1 MTPVPLRAD
10 PFGADAPFIHRGGSF
25 ISPAPGVT
33 DMHGIIR
40 ASARL
45 LVMALVMAA
54 VVIAAIVAGLGITTA
69 VALGIVLAG
78 VVGMVGVVRRGRA
91 GVSASNADE
100 IAAIMAAPAPGASP
114 PVSLARTTAM
124 EAMAP
129 PGAKEADPEKFVPR
143 WRRPSLLEARRAD
156 PSLQATPY
164 RPPTRFRDG
173 EAGALDVRLVRY
185 AVVPMLDR
193 PDEILGLRLTDLE
206 SDDEVNVISASGAF
220 LEVECPNGDRGW
232 VHRTTLRQR
241 PATVPHAELPP
252 VSKDADDALTAL
264 LSARGLI

>member
-1 MTPVPLRAD
+1 
-10 PFGADAPFIHRGGSF
+10 
-25 ISPAPGVT
+25 
-33 DMHGIIR
+33 MHGIIG

-45 LVMALVMAA
+45 LAMGLVMAA
-54 VVIAAIVAGLGITTA
+54 VLVAAIVAGLGVTTA

-78 VVGMVGVVRRGRA
+78 VVGMVGVVGRGRM
-91 GVSASNADE
+91 GPSTADE

-114 PVSLARTTAM
+114 PISLTRTTGV

-129 PGAKEADPEKFVPR
+129 PNPKEADPEKFVPR

-156 PSLQATPY
+156 PALQALPY

-193 PDEILGLRLTDLE
+193 PDEILGLRQADLE
-206 SDDEVNVISASGAF
+206 SGDEVHVLGASGAF
-220 LEVECPNGDRGW
+220 LEVQCPNGDRGW
-232 VHRTTLRQR
+232 VHRTTLGQR
-241 PATVPHAELPP
+241 PVPVQDADLPP
-252 VSKDADDALTAL
+252 ISKDADDALSAL

>member
-1 MTPVPLRAD
+1 
-10 PFGADAPFIHRGGSF
+10 
-25 ISPAPGVT
+25 
-33 DMHGIIR
+33 MHGIIR

-54 VVIAAIVAGLGITTA
+54 VLIAAIVAGLGVTTA

-78 VVGMVGVVRRGRA
+78 VVGMVGVIRRGRA
-91 GVSASNADE
+91 GASISNADE

-114 PVSLARTTAM
+114 PVSLARTTGV

-129 PGAKEADPEKFVPR
+129 PDAKDVDPEKFMPR

-156 PSLQATPY
+156 PSLQAAPY
-164 RPPTRFRDG
+164 RPPSRFRDG
-173 EAGALDVRLVRY
+173 EAGKVDVRLVRY

-206 SDDEVNVISASGAF
+206 SGDEVNVISASGAF
-220 LEVECPNGDRGW
+220 LEVECPNGDRGR
-232 VHRTTLRQR
+232 VHRTTLRPR
-241 PATVPHAELPP
+241 PAIVPHADRPP
-252 VSKDADDALTAL
+252 VSQDADDALTAL
-264 LSARGLI
+264 LAARGLI

>member
-1 MTPVPLRAD
+1 MQ
-10 PFGADAPFIHRGGSF
+10 
-25 ISPAPGVT
+25 
-33 DMHGIIR
+33 GIIG

-45 LVMALVMAA
+45 VVMGIVMA
-54 VVIAAIVAGLGITTA
+54 VVLIAAILAGLGITTA

-78 VVGMVGVVRRGRA
+78 VVGMVGVVRRGRGGA
-91 GVSASNADE
+91 SASASDQ

-114 PVSLARTTAM
+114 PIILAKTAGD
-124 EAMAP
+124 AIAP
-129 PGAKEADPEKFVPR
+129 ADKDADPEKFVPR

-156 PSLQATPY
+156 PALQTMAF

-173 EAGALDVRLVRY
+173 DAGARDVRLVRY

-206 SDDEVNVISASGAF
+206 SGDEVNVIGASGGF
-220 LEVECPNGDRGW
+220 LEVQCPNGDRGW
-232 VHRTTLRQR
+232 VHRTTLGQR
-241 PATVPHAELPP
+241 PATVPAAELPP
-252 VSKDADDALTAL
+252 SSPEADDALTAL